1 MLLAFMLVLTCT
13 APALAEQATPAQAEQ
28 TEPAQTEQ
36 ATPAQAEQATPAQ
49 AEQAEPAQTEQTEPA
64 GAHSIVEKTY
74 TFYIGKTA
82 DDTLNQEFPLYFI
95 DGVDDLPYVEI
106 TDWAKL
112 LYFINTDMNG
122 DPGYGLDVHYQDDAV
137 VLERENSYTLAFDFV
152 NDRLIFL
159 DYDGFM
165 HNSNDTALIDLVSE
179 AGTDE
184 NGNAELI
191 WRDKKSSFDRY
202 GDEMTV
208 DLAANGIH
216 MVFQDEGCYVPLQ
229 TLNDFTLLPSLIG
242 VVFNG
247 QALFLANDNL
257 FYDYSVGDYTEVAE
271 IYYDAPTGDRSDAL
285 AEYSYNE
292 LCLALDTFY
301 GLKETH
307 DIKSFRELFWQIGYD
322 EVLSGSSALDADNAL
337 KSIIDYYFDDL
348 HSVFNEYS
356 SLAGLHPVSDS
367 TGIANRKL
375 EEHQNEYSKARDKAY
390 PNGWLEY
397 EEVGN
402 TAYITF
408 DSFKSEYYGF
418 AYYQSKEDGETLVDT
433 VQQII
438 DAHAQ
443 ITRPDSPIENVV
455 LDLTNN
461 TGGAVD
467 AAVVVL
473 SWFLGDA
480 PFSVKN
486 MATGALS
493 TAVYRADVNLDHEYD
508 EKDTVSDKNLYCL
521 ISPVSFSCGN
531 LVPAALKSSQKVTLI
546 GRTTGGGSCVVQP
559 MTTAYGSVFQI
570 SAAHRMS
577 FLKNGSFYDIDQGVD
592 PDYYIDHISNLYDR
606 AALTDFIN
614 GLF

>member
-1 MLLAFMLVLTCT
+1 MVVFKKRRMNENMKTNQKIRWISMALVFVLVLACV
-13 APALAEQATPAQAEQ
+13 APAKTAYAEN
-28 TEPAQTEQ
+28 
-36 ATPAQAEQATPAQ
+36 
-49 AEQAEPAQTEQTEPA
+49 A
-64 GAHSIVEKTY
+64 GSHDIVERSY
-74 TFYIGKTA
+74 TVYLSSYEE
-82 DDTLNQEFPLYFI
+82 DTLDVEFPLYFI
-95 DGVDDLPYVEI
+95 DGVDDLPYVNVE
-106 TDWAKL
+106 DWAGL
-112 LYFINTDMNG
+112 LYFINKVLND
-122 DPGYGLDVHYQDDAV
+122 DPGYDLNIEYQDNAII
-137 VLERENSYTLAFDFV
+137 LERENGYTLTFDFA
-152 NDRLIFL
+152 NDKLVFV
-159 DYDGFM
+159 DYDAFM
-165 HNSNDTALIDLVSE
+165 HNSNDSTLIDLVSE
-179 AGTDE
+179 NSTDE
-184 NGNAELI
+184 NGVAELI
-191 WRDKKSSFDRY
+191 WRDKQASFDRY

-208 DLAANGIH
+208 DLGSYGID
-216 MVFQDEGCYVPLQ
+216 MIAQDDGYYVPLQ
-229 TLNDFTLLPSLIG
+229 TLDDFTLLRSLTS

-247 QALFLANDNL
+247 KALFIANDGV
-257 FYDYSVGDYTEVAE
+257 FFDYSEGDYTETAE
-271 IYYDAPTGDRSDAL
+271 IYYSAPTGERSDAL

-301 GLKETH
+301 GLKEVH
-307 DIKSFRELFWQIGYD
+307 DITSFREFFWQTGLD
-322 EVLSGSSALDADNAL
+322 EVLSNNDAFDADNAL
-337 KSIIDYYFDDL
+337 KSVIDYYFDDL

-356 SLAGLHPVSDS
+356 YLAGLNPISDS
-367 TGIANRKL
+367 TGMSNRKL
-375 EEHQNEYSKARDKAY
+375 EAHGEEYSAARDAAY
-390 PNGWLEY
+390 PDGWLKY

-408 DSFKSEYYGF
+408 DSFDSNYYGRG
-418 AYYQSKEDGETLVDT
+418 YYIARDEGEVLEDT

-443 ITRPDSPIENVV
+443 ITREDSPIENVV

-473 SWFLGDA
+473 GWFLGDA

-493 TAVYRADVNLDHEYD
+493 TAVYRADVNLDHQYD

-559 MTTAYGSVFQI
+559 MSTAYGSIFQI
-570 SAAHRMS
+570 SSSLRMS
-577 FLKNGSFYDIDQGVD
+577 FLKNGSFYDIDQGVE
-592 PDYYIDHISNLYDR
+592 PDYYVDNIANLYNR
-606 AALTDFIN
+606 EALTEFIN

>member
-1 MLLAFMLVLTCT
+1 MALVFVLVLACV
-13 APALAEQATPAQAEQ
+13 APAKTAYAEN
-28 TEPAQTEQ
+28 
-36 ATPAQAEQATPAQ
+36 
-49 AEQAEPAQTEQTEPA
+49 A
-64 GAHSIVEKTY
+64 GSHDIVERSY
-74 TFYIGKTA
+74 TVYLSSYEE
-82 DDTLNQEFPLYFI
+82 DTLDVEFPLYFI
-95 DGVDDLPYVEI
+95 DGVDDLPYVNVE
-106 TDWAKL
+106 DWAGL
-112 LYFINTDMNG
+112 LYFINKVLND
-122 DPGYGLDVHYQDDAV
+122 DPGYDLNIEYQDNAII
-137 VLERENSYTLAFDFV
+137 LERENGYTLTFDFA
-152 NDRLIFL
+152 NDKLVFV
-159 DYDGFM
+159 DYDAFM
-165 HNSNDTALIDLVSE
+165 HNSNDSTLIDLVSE
-179 AGTDE
+179 NSTDE
-184 NGNAELI
+184 NGVAELI
-191 WRDKKSSFDRY
+191 WRDKQASFDRY

-208 DLAANGIH
+208 DLGSYGID
-216 MVFQDEGCYVPLQ
+216 MIAQDDGYYVPLQ
-229 TLNDFTLLPSLIG
+229 TLDDFTLLRSLTS

-247 QALFLANDNL
+247 KALFIANDGV
-257 FYDYSVGDYTEVAE
+257 FFDYSEGDYTETAE
-271 IYYDAPTGDRSDAL
+271 IYYSAPTGERSDAL

-301 GLKETH
+301 GLKEVH
-307 DIKSFRELFWQIGYD
+307 DITSFREFFWQTGLD
-322 EVLSGSSALDADNAL
+322 EVLSNNDAFDADNAL
-337 KSIIDYYFDDL
+337 KSVIDYYFDDL

-356 SLAGLHPVSDS
+356 YLAGLNPISDS
-367 TGIANRKL
+367 TGMSNRKL
-375 EEHQNEYSKARDKAY
+375 EAHGEEYSAARDAAY
-390 PNGWLEY
+390 PDGWLKY

-408 DSFKSEYYGF
+408 DSFDSNYYGRG
-418 AYYQSKEDGETLVDT
+418 YYIARDEGEVLEDT

-443 ITRPDSPIENVV
+443 ITREDSPIENVV

-473 SWFLGDA
+473 GWFLGDA

-493 TAVYRADVNLDHEYD
+493 TAVYRADVNLDHQYD

-559 MTTAYGSVFQI
+559 MSTAYGSIFQI
-570 SAAHRMS
+570 SSSLRMS
-577 FLKNGSFYDIDQGVD
+577 FLKNGSFYDIDQGVE
-592 PDYYIDHISNLYDR
+592 PDYYVDNIANLYNR
-606 AALTDFIN
+606 EALTEFIN

>member
-1 MLLAFMLVLTCT
+1 MKTYQTKRLLSMLLALLLILTCT
-13 APALAEQATPAQAEQ
+13 APAQVARAES
-28 TEPAQTEQ
+28 
-36 ATPAQAEQATPAQ
+36 
-49 AEQAEPAQTEQTEPA
+49 A

-74 TFYIGKTA
+74 PFYIGKTA
-82 DDTLNQEFPLYFI
+82 DDTLNTEYPIVFI
-95 DGVDDLPYVEI
+95 DGVDDLPYVEL

-122 DPGYGLDVHYQDDAV
+122 DTDYELSIEHTDDSV
-137 VLERENSYTLAFDFV
+137 ILERENGYTLTFDFA
-152 NDRLIFL
+152 NDKLVFL
-159 DYDGFM
+159 DYDAFM
-165 HNSNDTALIDLVSE
+165 HNSDDSALIDLVAE
-179 AGTDE
+179 TGMDE
-184 NGNAELI
+184 NGNPELI
-191 WRDKKSSFDRY
+191 WRDKKASFDRY

-208 DLAANGIH
+208 DLKDYGIH
-216 MVFQDEGCYVPLQ
+216 MIAQDDGWYVPLQ

-247 QALFLANDNL
+247 KALFLANDNL
-257 FYDYSVGDYTEVAE
+257 FFDYDEGTYTEVAE
-271 IYYDAPTGDRSDAL
+271 IYYDVPTRDRSDAL

-307 DIKSFRELFWQIGYD
+307 DIGSFRELFWQIGYD
-322 EVLSGSSALDADNAL
+322 EVLSGNSAMDADNAL

-348 HSVFNEYS
+348 HSAFNEYS
-356 SLAGLHPVSDS
+356 CFAGLNPIPNS

-375 EEHQNEYSKARDKAY
+375 GQHQDAYGKARDAAY
-390 PNGWLEY
+390 PDGWLKY

-408 DSFKSEYYGF
+408 DHFRFLYRAS
-418 AYYQSKEDGETLVDT
+418 AYYQARDNGETLDDT
-433 VQQII
+433 VAQII
-438 DAHAQ
+438 YAHEQ

-461 TGGAVD
+461 TGGEVD

-473 SWFLGDA
+473 GWFLGDA

-493 TAVYRADVNLDHEYD
+493 TAIYRADINLDHEFD

-521 ISPVSFSCGN
+521 VSPVSFSCGN
-531 LVPAALKSSQKVTLI
+531 LVPAALKSSQKVTLM

-559 MTTAYGSVFQI
+559 MTTAYGTVFQI
-570 SAAHRMS
+570 SAANRMS
-577 FLKNGSFYDIDQGVD
+577 FLKNGAFYDIDQGVD
-592 PDYYIDHISNLYDR
+592 PDYYIDHIPNLYNR

>member
-1 MLLAFMLVLTCT
+1 MKTNQKIRWISMALVFVLVLACV
-13 APALAEQATPAQAEQ
+13 A
-28 TEPAQTEQ
+28 PAQT
-36 ATPAQAEQATPAQ
+36 AYAEN
-49 AEQAEPAQTEQTEPA
+49 A
-64 GAHSIVEKTY
+64 GSHDIVERSY
-74 TFYIGKTA
+74 TVYLSSYEE
-82 DDTLNQEFPLYFI
+82 DTLDVEFPLYFI
-95 DGVDDLPYVEI
+95 DGVDDLPYVNVE
-106 TDWAKL
+106 DWAGL
-112 LYFINTDMNG
+112 LYFINKVLND
-122 DPGYGLDVHYQDDAV
+122 DPGYDLNIEYQDNAII
-137 VLERENSYTLAFDFV
+137 LERENGYTLTFDFA
-152 NDRLIFL
+152 NDKLVFV
-159 DYDGFM
+159 DYDAFM
-165 HNSNDTALIDLVSE
+165 HNSNDSTLIDLVSE
-179 AGTDE
+179 NSTDE
-184 NGNAELI
+184 NGVAELI
-191 WRDKKSSFDRY
+191 WRDKQASFDRY

-208 DLAANGIH
+208 DLGSYGID
-216 MVFQDEGCYVPLQ
+216 MIAQDDGYYVPLQ
-229 TLNDFTLLPSLIG
+229 TLDDFTLLRSLTS

-247 QALFLANDNL
+247 KALFIANDGV
-257 FYDYSVGDYTEVAE
+257 FFDYSEGDYTETAE
-271 IYYDAPTGDRSDAL
+271 IYYSAPTGERSDAL

-301 GLKETH
+301 GLKEVH
-307 DIKSFRELFWQIGYD
+307 DITSFREFFWQTGLD
-322 EVLSGSSALDADNAL
+322 EVLSNNDAFDADNAL
-337 KSIIDYYFDDL
+337 KSVIDYYFDDL

-356 SLAGLHPVSDS
+356 YLAGLNPISDS
-367 TGIANRKL
+367 TGMSNRKL
-375 EEHQNEYSKARDKAY
+375 EAHGEEYSAARDAAY
-390 PNGWLEY
+390 PDGWLKY

-408 DSFKSEYYGF
+408 DSFDSNYYGRG
-418 AYYQSKEDGETLVDT
+418 YYIARDEGEVLEDT

-443 ITRPDSPIENVV
+443 ITREDSPIENVV

-473 SWFLGDA
+473 GWFLGDA

-493 TAVYRADVNLDHEYD
+493 TAVYRADVNLDHQYD

-559 MTTAYGSVFQI
+559 MSTAYGSIFQI
-570 SAAHRMS
+570 SSSLRMS
-577 FLKNGSFYDIDQGVD
+577 FLKNGSFYDIDQGVE
-592 PDYYIDHISNLYDR
+592 PDYYVDNIANLYNR
-606 AALTDFIN
+606 EALTEFIN